1 MRALFLVSH
10 YGPAEAAL
18 VDHATGCGH
27 QVDILDVQG
36 PGWLQRSAPQNGHGL
51 NRWATYWPMRSARN
65 QVARMLR
72 KVIDQGAYDA
82 VFTMSLPAAGFAA
95 RYLEE
100 GFVPVLWRGDL
111 DFSAARTLLTEDV
124 QDLTAAVDRI
134 FLQDEYEFD
143 KALSKSSRSAHLLH
157 LDPRGTLAT
166 GVPMLDRRPSGPQ
179 VVMLHPEGVAQDRCE
194 AQAGMLRQV
203 AEHHGGTLT
212 TLSASALYRRRDV
225 HRRRPLAG
233 TAAARL
239 EGFTHV
245 VLTGS
250 SRDHQA
256 VADLLLE
263 AGDGD
268 RLVVEETI
276 GMGYWAAD
284 RGFTRT
290 GRGAR
295 LAGALHEVLDLTS
308 AADDGED
315 QGGQPSGPSSGT
327 QPGQDLLRGY
337 LAAMG
342 RPVERSYEQL
352 QALQDSG
359 PLNVFFSTSP
369 LEDRTDGARPQRV
382 RNMATALDR
391 QGSSV
396 RLYSTPSVF
405 ERRAKLVERLLDS
418 GRPAGL
424 LYGEN
429 STSPIPFE
437 HIPGAVATLAQTMRR
452 HGGRSAWFVRDLHWL
467 EEFDGYLDEADRR
480 AQMQHDGL
488 RELQVVE
495 AAVDVLVAPSDAAGT
510 GFNAL
515 LERHGEPAR
524 TWFALP
530 PAVAP
535 QNTAAGLPEAIGA
548 DEESTTLLYAGGVS
562 ELYGLD
568 EYLAALNG
576 LDESLLLD
584 FVVRPLEV
592 GRLHA
597 MLELHGLQAHPGLR
611 VITESL
617 EWYVPRSRRTIGAVL
632 LGGSYA
638 RFSFPYKTMSL
649 IERGYAVL
657 CFEDMA
663 IADFVQDR
671 RIGVACPR
679 SQDGVREGIQ
689 ALLRHDLAGLTQ
701 AREQETWDVRV
712 AGLIAHLDR
721 TADVRP

>member
-1 MRALFLVSH
+1 MRVLFLVSH
-10 YGPAEAAL
+10 YGPAEASL
-18 VDHATGCGH
+18 VDNATACDH

-36 PGWLQRSAPQNGHGL
+36 PGWLQRSAPQNRRGL

-65 QVARMLR
+65 QVARMVREVL
-72 KVIDQGAYDA
+72 DQGAYEA
-82 VFTMSLPAAGFAA
+82 VFALSLPAAGFAA
-95 RYLEE
+95 RHLEDE
-100 GFVPVLWRGDL
+100 FVPILWRGDL

-157 LDPRGTLAT
+157 LDPRGALVVSA
-166 GVPMLDRRPSGPQ
+166 PLLDHRGTAPR
-179 VVMLHPEGVAQDRCE
+179 VVMLHPEGVAEDRSE

-212 TLSASALYRRRDV
+212 ALSASALYRKRDV
-225 HRRRPLAG
+225 SRRRPLAS
-233 TAAARL
+233 TAAGRL

-256 VADLLLE
+256 VADLFLD

-268 RLVVEETI
+268 RLVVEDTI
-276 GMGYWAAD
+276 GMGYWATE
-284 RGFTRT
+284 RGFVRT

-295 LAGALHEVLDLTS
+295 LAGALHEVLEQEAGVASPDGPGGPAES
-308 AADDGED
+308 APT
-315 QGGQPSGPSSGT
+315 GGRPE
-327 QPGQDLLRGY
+327 QDLLQAY

-342 RPVERSYEQL
+342 RPVDRSYEQL
-352 QALQDSG
+352 RVHQDNG

-391 QGSSV
+391 QSPSV

-405 ERRAKLVERLLDS
+405 ERRAKLVEGLLAA

-437 HIPGAVATLAQTMRR
+437 HIPGAVAALAQTMRR

-467 EEFDGYLDEADRR
+467 EEFDGYLDEPERR
-480 AQMQHDGL
+480 ARMQDDGL
-488 RELQVVE
+488 RELRVIE
-495 AAVDVLVAPSDAAGT
+495 ASVDVLAAPSEAAGA

-515 LERHGEPAR
+515 LKRHGEPAR
-524 TWFALP
+524 TWFPLP

-535 QNTAAGLPEAIGA
+535 QNVATGLPEAIGA
-548 DEESTTLLYAGGVS
+548 GDESTTLLYAGGVS

-568 EYLAALNG
+568 EYLAALTG

-592 GRLHA
+592 DRLHT
-597 MLELHGLQAHPGLR
+597 MLEYHGLQDRPGLR

-617 EWYVPRSRRTIGAVL
+617 EWYVPRSQRSIGAVL

-649 IERGYAVL
+649 IERGYALL

-663 IADFVQDR
+663 IADFVRDR
-671 RIGVACPR
+671 RVGLACPR
-679 SQDGVREGIQ
+679 SQEGIREGIE
-689 ALLRHDLAGLTQ
+689 ALVNADLSGLAQ
-701 AREQETWDVRV
+701 AREQETWEARV
-712 AGLIAHLDR
+712 TDLMVYLDR
-721 TADVRP
+721 AAELRP

>member
-18 VDHATGCGH
+18 VDNATACGH

-36 PGWLQRSAPQNGHGL
+36 PGWLQRSAPQTRRGL
-51 NRWATYWPMRSARN
+51 NRWASYWPMRSARN
-65 QVARMLR
+65 QVARMVRDML
-72 KVIDQGAYDA
+72 DQGAYDG
-82 VFTMSLPAAGFAA
+82 VFTMSLPASGFAA

-124 QDLTAAVDRI
+124 HDLTTAVDRI

-157 LDPRGTLAT
+157 LDPRGTFTVAAPL
-166 GVPMLDRRPSGPQ
+166 LDHRGTAPK
-179 VVMLHPEGVAQDRCE
+179 VVMLHPEGVADDRSE
-194 AQAGMLRQV
+194 AQSEMLRQV

-225 HRRRPLAG
+225 LRRRPLAS
-233 TAAARL
+233 TAAGRL

-245 VLTGS
+245 VFTGS

-256 VADLLLE
+256 VADLFLE
-263 AGDGD
+263 AGDGG
-268 RLVVEETI
+268 RLVVEDTI
-276 GMGYWAAD
+276 GMGYWAAS
-284 RGFTRT
+284 RGFVRT

-295 LAGALHEVLDLTS
+295 LAAELHAVLNQGVDVNDT
-308 AADDGED
+308 DGQSD
-315 QGGQPSGPSSGT
+315 RRDPASSGSM
-327 QPGQDLLRGY
+327 PARDLLSGY
-337 LAAMG
+337 LAAME
-342 RPVERSYEQL
+342 RPVDRSYEQL
-352 QALQDSG
+352 RVLENSR

-405 ERRAKLVERLLDS
+405 ERRAKLIDGLLAD
-418 GRPAGL
+418 GRSAGL

-437 HIPGAVATLAQTMRR
+437 HIPGAVANLAQTMRS
-452 HGGRSAWFVRDLHWL
+452 HGGRSAWFVRDVHWL
-467 EEFDGYLDEADRR
+467 EEFDGYLDEPGRR
-480 AQMQHDGL
+480 AQMQVDGL
-488 RELQVVE
+488 RELRVIE
-495 AAVDVLVAPSDAAGT
+495 ASVDVLAAPSDAAGA
-510 GFNAL
+510 GFNEL

-524 TWFALP
+524 AWYPLP
-530 PAVAP
+530 PGVAP
-535 QNTAAGLPEAIGA
+535 QNVATGLPEAIGA
-548 DEESTTLLYAGGVS
+548 GDELTTLLYAGGVS

-568 EYLAALNG
+568 EYLAALTG

-592 GRLHA
+592 NRLQA
-597 MLELHGLQAHPGLR
+597 MLEHHNLQDRPGLR
-611 VITESL
+611 VITEPL
-617 EWYVPRSRRTIGAVL
+617 EWYVPRSRRSIGAVL

-663 IADFVQDR
+663 IAEFVRDR
-671 RIGVACPR
+671 RIGQACPR
-679 SQDGVREGIQ
+679 SQEGIRQ
-689 ALLRHDLAGLTQ
+689 GIEALVQHEMSGLEL
-701 AREQETWDVRV
+701 AREQETWDARV
-712 AGLIAHLDR
+712 ADLIAYLGR
-721 TADVRP
+721 AANVGP